1 MNEVMIS
8 TVLCNILV
16 GCFCVLMYEVRENRR
31 KLQDGTEITTYTRD
45 VVSANILEV
54 EAGTTGYMGGD
65 TGHGG
70 RTYFRIK
77 DEGGTDIDIKPFMDR
92 FGSEGFEVTLGGDCE
107 LETMIRALKF
117 ITKVLEDESG
127 EVYD

>member
-1 MNEVMIS
+1 
-8 TVLCNILV
+8 
-16 GCFCVLMYEVRENRR
+16 MYEIKENRR
-31 KLQDGTEITTYTRD
+31 RLKDGTEITTYTRD
-45 VVSANILEV
+45 VISCNFLEV
-54 EAGTTGYMGGD
+54 EAGTTGFMGGD

-77 DEGGTDIDIKPFMDR
+77 DEGCTDMEIHVMHDR
-92 FGSEGFEVTLGGDCE
+92 FGNTEGFEVILGGDCE

-117 ITKVLEDESG
+117 ITKVLEEESE

>member
-1 MNEVMIS
+1 
-8 TVLCNILV
+8 
-16 GCFCVLMYEVRENRR
+16 MYEIKEKRR
-31 KLQDGTEITTYTRD
+31 MLPDGTEITTYTRD

-54 EAGTTGYMGGD
+54 EAGTTGFMGGD

-70 RTYFRIK
+70 RTYFRIQ
-77 DEGGTDIDIKPFMDR
+77 DEGSTDMKVNTYVDRYGGT
-92 FGSEGFEVTLGGDCE
+92 GFEVFLGGDCE

-117 ITKVLEDESG
+117 ITKVLEEESR